1 MSDITALV
9 EELIAA
15 GVAAGLAAS
24 VVARAI
30 VIGKD
35 AAAYRDDLPDT
46 RSKAAIR
53 QQRYR
58 ERNAGVTKRNEN
70 VTQRNA
76 AGERNAVTENVTE
89 RNETITERNEN
100 VTPLRSANNDISYLL
115 TSSSNSL
122 EKKERKK
129 ERQPRKRNAPLPDD
143 WTPSLRAFQLAE
155 QCGQNVQIVE
165 QIFRDYLKSSGK
177 LYADYDAAFNNFI
190 RNQQRFNGRHGTA
203 TSKSGSLVDAINRD
217 LAALEQSEGTHFEL
231 PEGRIRL
238 ISS

>member
-9 EELIAA
+9 DELIAA
-15 GVAAGLAAS
+15 GVAPGLAAS

-58 ERNAGVTKRNEN
+58 ERNANVTKRNEN
-70 VTQRNA
+70 VTP
-76 AGERNAVTENVTE
+76 VTRDDNVTK

-100 VTPLRSANNDISYLL
+100 VTPLRSDNSAISL
-115 TSSSNSL
+115 SSSSTDIQ
-122 EKKERKK
+122 EKEGRKK
-129 ERQPRKRNAPLPDD
+129 ERIPRKRNAPLPDD

-190 RNQQRFNGRHGTA
+190 RNQQRFNGKHGTVP
-203 TSKSGSLVDAINRD
+203 SKSGSLIDAIDRELD
-217 LAALEQSEGTHFEL
+217 ALKQSEGTHFEL

-238 ISS
+238 ISN